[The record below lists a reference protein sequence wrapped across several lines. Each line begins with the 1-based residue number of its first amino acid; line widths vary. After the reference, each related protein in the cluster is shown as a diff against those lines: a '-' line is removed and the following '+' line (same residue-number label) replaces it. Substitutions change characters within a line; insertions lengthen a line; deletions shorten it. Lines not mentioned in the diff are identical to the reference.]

1 MGQMWRP
8 ALVAALAVLAGSAAA
23 ADKALKDVDQAVVRK
38 AVAETLGKQNIQEAL
53 KPYAGQIRLAADQI
67 TYTKAKADDELPS
80 KFEWRYEAL
89 AKLDA
94 NQQATIRT
102 LLGDLVAE
110 ALVDIGMV
118 LGEDDAKKVLA
129 KFVAQP
135 VEAKKPDPKPTPKP
149 DPKAEAK
156 KPEDKKETEPGPKP
170 RVVEGPKTP
179 PMKMPA
185 APAAAAP
192 TYYDPYWDYLPAFP
206 GGPYFAPIGYGYGY
220 FDAMPYLSPW
230 WLDPYRGTFS
240 YSPYCGGKHP
250 WPVIPPPIFIPNAG
264 APGYDMGFGCEP
276 ACPAPPVVYPVYGF
290 ARASRP
296 APAVAR
302 APRAV
307 PAGATAERLY
317 ADALTLFWDGDYKSA
332 RDHLAAAVKVDP
344 RDARVWYYKS
354 LAERQLGDAKA
365 ARESAEVGAA
375 LEVAGVTPRK
385 TVLAALER
393 VQGRERME
401 FNDLVKGPKALTP
414 EAATEI
420 VERLKPADPGTT
432 VTAR

>member
-8 ALVAALAVLAGSAAA
+8 ALVAVLAVLAGSAAA
-23 ADKALKDVDQAVVRK
+23 AEKALKDVDQAVVRK
-38 AVAETLGKQNIQEAL
+38 AVADTLAKQNIQEAL

-67 TYTKAKADDELPS
+67 TYQKAKADDELPS
-80 KFEWRYEAL
+80 KFEWRYEVL

-94 NQQATIRT
+94 QQQMTIRT

-135 VEAKKPDPKPTPKP
+135 VEVKKPEVKKPETKP
-149 DPKAEAK
+149 PEVKPKAEAK
-156 KPEDKKETEPGPKP
+156 KPEVEYGPNP

-179 PMKMPA
+179 PAKPA

-192 TYYDPYWDYLPAFP
+192 KYYDPYWDYLPAAP
-206 GGPYFAPIGYGYGY
+206 GSPYFAPLAYGYY
-220 FDAMPYLSPW
+220 DAMPYLSPW

-240 YSPYCGGKHP
+240 VSENGCGKYPH
-250 WPVIPPPIFIPNAG
+250 PVIPPPIFIPNAG
-264 APGYDMGFGCEP
+264 APGYGMGSAAAP
-276 ACPAPPVVYPVYGF
+276 AWPATTVVYPVYGF
-290 ARASRP
+290 AQASRS

-302 APRAV
+302 TTPRAV
-307 PAGATAERLY
+307 PAGASAERLY
-317 ADALTLFWDGDYKSA
+317 ADALTLFWDGDYTGA
-332 RDHLAAAVKVDP
+332 RDHLAAAVKADP
-344 RDARVWYYKS
+344 RDARLWYYKS

-365 ARESAEVGAA
+365 ARQSAEVGAA
-375 LEVAGVTPRK
+375 LEITGVTPRK

-401 FNDLVKGPKALTP
+401 FNDLVTGPRALTP
-414 EAATEI
+414 EAAVEI
-420 VERLKPADPGTT
+420 VERLKPADPGTAVT
-432 VTAR
+432 TAR